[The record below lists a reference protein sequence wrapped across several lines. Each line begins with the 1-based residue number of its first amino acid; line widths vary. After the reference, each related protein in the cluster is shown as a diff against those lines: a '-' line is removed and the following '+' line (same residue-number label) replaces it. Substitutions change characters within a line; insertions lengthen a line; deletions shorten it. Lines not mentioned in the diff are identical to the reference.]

1 MKMKYSIDE
10 ATPREYLPSVEQA
23 TQLLERAIGE
33 PAARTEARWEFAT
46 DSASRPGFNL
56 EVRDHNYGG
65 KHTRFFAM
73 DELKPTANLRL
84 HFHFLWG
91 DVLQDSSNIQHEKVE
106 ASLRQFFNEVENG
119 QDEH

>member
-10 ATPREYLPSVEQA
+10 ATTREYLPSVEQA

-33 PAARTEARWEFAT
+33 SAARTEARWEFAT

-56 EVRDHNYGG
+56 EVWDHGFGG
-65 KHTRFFAM
+65 KHTRFFALN
-73 DELKPTANLRL
+73 ELQPTVNLRL
-84 HFHFLWG
+84 HFHLLWG

-106 ASLRQFFNEVENG
+106 ASLQKYFAEVDNG